1 MRFKNWRAGGFEL
14 EVWSGDGILWVVVVM
29 VYGDSILEDAVD
41 KQGRIVIPKKIREK
55 YGLSEE
61 GKLELVARED
71 AIELIPL
78 SKEDDLAIRS
88 LREPCK
94 TGNPEAHDRAFS
106 RENAWKR

>member
-1 MRFKNWRAGGFEL
+1 MGSGGNGIWCCHL
-14 EVWSGDGILWVVVVM
+14 EVAI
-29 VYGDSILEDAVD
+29 D
-41 KQGRIVIPKKIREK
+41 KQGRIVIPKEIREK

-78 SKEDDLAIRS
+78 TKEDDLAIRS

-94 TGNPEAHDRAFS
+94 TGNSEARDKAFS